1 MDSDFEP
8 SRFRC
13 LGHAVSGVSACRA
26 GESEKRVVFEKFQH
40 VVNYC

>member
-8 SRFRC
+8 SRFRR
-13 LGHAVSGVSACRA
+13 LGRVGSGASACRA
-26 GESEKRVVFEKFQH
+26 DVSGNRVVFEKFQH